1 MADKWP
7 LANGNWSSAANWNG
21 GTKPAAGDD
30 VFADGKTIAIDED
43 VTVLSIRNTLRSGGT
58 LGGQFNV
65 SGTRSIV
72 ANLTSTTNASIALM
86 TVSPSSGQT
95 VTITGA
101 IGGNTTNNTPTI
113 THNSVG
119 SLVINGNVEGGTSDG
134 ARCLRMNAAGI
145 TVING
150 NVSGGSAGT
159 ASAIFIEDAGHVV
172 TVNGNVTATGSGAVR
187 YTVSNNTITINGSII
202 ASTSAPAIYAT
213 SATSG
218 TKVIHSGT
226 LQSSS
231 NGKHPIGLN
240 DYLYLIHSTALM
252 THTYRVNVSG
262 TAGSERSL
270 TTAGA
275 NQAATSDVR
284 FGTSYGGGTGSL
296 RVPAPEFVA
305 AGVLTDNTVGTYAG
319 GGATPEEIW
328 TYADRSLT
336 ETVELDPAVRVKLH
350 ATQPD
355 YVPATAAALATT
367 HALLQLTDTDVAA
380 MEARLPSDPADQSAV
395 EAAITA
401 ATSPLA
407 TSSALSTAAGN
418 ITTILG
424 KFTGITL
431 LARWLGALAGKTA
444 DTTTRTEIN
453 ATTAGAGYN
462 ETTDS
467 QEAIRDRGD
476 SAWITGSGGGGGGTT
491 TIVTLQ
497 AAAGISPGV
506 IVGPSEPL
514 VIGDDY
520 LTVMNR
526 SVRINLLDADGD
538 PAEVEY
544 GTYALDDAGI
554 SIQMLLAKSGKPS
567 VEALIVGTCTF
578 FPAVGSVPPYLI
590 VEFTKVETAKA
601 IPGPYDMQVE
611 AVWNDGKTVTFAPY
625 GQIQFARNIGRRA

>member
-1 MADKWP
+1 MSTTTLITVAPTGRTIAKAFTRGTDALAANGNATSLTYGSTNVNLLTIVWTD
-7 LANGNWSSAANWNG
+7 LANG
-21 GTKPAAGDD
+21 DYD
-30 VFADGKTIAIDED
+30 F
-43 VTVLSIRNTLRSGGT
+43 VLSNVAGSKSVDVLR
-58 LGGQFNV
+58 V
-65 SGTRSIV
+65 SGAT
-72 ANLTSTTNASIALM
+72 
-86 TVSPSSGQT
+86 
-95 VTITGA
+95 A
-101 IGGNTTNNTPTI
+101 ILLG
-113 THNSVG
+113 
-119 SLVINGNVEGGTSDG
+119 
-134 ARCLRMNAAGI
+134 
-145 TVING
+145 
-150 NVSGGSAGT
+150 
-159 ASAIFIEDAGHVV
+159 
-172 TVNGNVTATGSGAVR
+172 
-187 YTVSNNTITINGSII
+187 
-202 ASTSAPAIYAT
+202 
-213 SATSG
+213 
-218 TKVIHSGT
+218 
-226 LQSSS
+226 
-231 NGKHPIGLN
+231 
-240 DYLYLIHSTALM
+240 
-252 THTYRVNVSG
+252 
-262 TAGSERSL
+262 ER
-270 TTAGA
+270 TTA
-275 NQAATSDVR
+275 
-284 FGTSYGGGTGSL
+284 
-296 RVPAPEFVA
+296 
-305 AGVLTDNTVGTYAG
+305 
-319 GGATPEEIW
+319 
-328 TYADRSLT
+328 
-336 ETVELDPAVRVKLH
+336 ELDPASVTAVQSGL
-350 ATQPD
+350 
-355 YVPATAAALATT
+355 ATASALATT

-380 MEARLPSDPADQSAV
+380 IEARLPSDPADQSAV

-444 DTTTRTEIN
+444 DTTTRAEIN

-476 SAWITGSGGGGGGTT
+476 SAWITGGGGGGTT

-526 SVRINLLDADGD
+526 SVRINLLDENGD

-544 GTYALDDAGI
+544 GTYALDDVGI

-625 GQIQFARNIGRRA
+625 GQIQFTRDIGRRS